1 MPGAE
6 VFVTALTR
14 SVSFYGE
21 VRDGDVMA
29 ASRRGQSVP
38 GAEVFVTALTCS
50 VSFYGDVRGDA
61 VGAAI
66 DRPDS

>member
-1 MPGAE
+1 M
-6 VFVTALTR
+6 
-14 SVSFYGE
+14 
-21 VRDGDVMA
+21 RDGAVMA
-29 ASRRGQSVP
+29 ASGRGQSVP